1 MTIKGKTWSHGTNSC
16 LLFGVNVNLN
26 LTNVNVSYSSPLYHP
41 AIRVSPLLAP
51 FQCI

>member
-1 MTIKGKTWSHGTNSC
+1 MTIKGKTWSHGTNSG

-26 LTNVNVSYSSPLYHP
+26 LTNVKVSYSSPLYHP
-41 AIRVSPLLAP
+41 AIRVSPLLAR